1 MAWSL
6 SFTSSA
12 SSILEVKDRQLARD
26 VQNYHTAGASLGR
39 GVEVT
44 EEEQGEIRSCTGG
57 GSRNPRLGRSVS
69 EQMYRS
75 GQTDTCNEGVCAGE
89 ADAAAAGKG

>member
-12 SSILEVKDRQLARD
+12 SSILEVKGRQTAKE
-26 VQNYHTAGASLGR
+26 VQIYHKAGASLGR
-39 GVEVT
+39 GAGVSKEKLFTAVVK
-44 EEEQGEIRSCTGG
+44 G
-57 GSRNPRLGRSVS
+57 RNPRLGRSVS

-75 GQTDTCNEGVCAGE
+75 G
-89 ADAAAAGKG
+89 

>member
-1 MAWSL
+1 M
-6 SFTSSA
+6 
-12 SSILEVKDRQLARD
+12 
-26 VQNYHTAGASLGR
+26 
-39 GVEVT
+39 T